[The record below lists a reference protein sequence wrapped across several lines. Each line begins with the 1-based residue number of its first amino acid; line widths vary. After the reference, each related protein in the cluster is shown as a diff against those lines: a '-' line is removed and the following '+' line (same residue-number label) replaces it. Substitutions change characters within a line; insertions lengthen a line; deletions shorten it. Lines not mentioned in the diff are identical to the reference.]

1 MIGLLAVQFAATWFM
16 VGLIWTIQVVHYPL
30 FPLVGES
37 TFPQYEAAHT
47 RRMGW
52 LLVIPAPIEVATA
65 AALVF
70 VRPPGVELALVLAA
84 GAVLAALWVTTALV
98 QVPLHREL
106 LDDPSTR
113 AMRRLVTTNWVRT
126 IGWTLRGGLVVL
138 MVLQVG

>member
-84 GAVLAALWVTTALV
+84 GAVLAALWATTALV
-98 QVPLHREL
+98 QVPLHRGL